1 MQIWEKSVTL
11 LARTQNGK
19 TPVEFPLTS
28 NIYKVTFIICLSN
41 FNYRNLLISQRYTSK
56 SSSESSLTY
65 LLKQKNGINGS
76 HIYPEEK

>member
-28 NIYKVTFIICLSN
+28 IYKVTFIICLSN

-65 LLKQKNGINGS
+65 LLKQKNGINSS